1 MYIAD
6 MPFTSAMAKYMP
18 ESQSIYF
25 NKDLDLESLNTIAAI
40 HECLH
45 YIQRKQCKSNNRL
58 GLADLNKKRWFFLL
72 Y

>member
-6 MPFTSAMAKYMP
+6 MPFTSAMARYMP

-25 NKDLDLESLNTIAAI
+25 NKDLDLESLNTICVI

-45 YIQRKQCKSNNRL
+45 YIQKQCKSS
-58 GLADLNKKRWFFLL
+58 
-72 Y
+72 